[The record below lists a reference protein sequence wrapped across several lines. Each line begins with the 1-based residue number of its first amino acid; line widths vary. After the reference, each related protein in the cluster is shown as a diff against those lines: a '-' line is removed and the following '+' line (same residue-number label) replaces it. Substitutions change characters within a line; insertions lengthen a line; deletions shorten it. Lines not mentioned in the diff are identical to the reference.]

1 MVRAGVPQSVAMSI
15 NGHKTASM
23 FLRYNITSGA
33 DKLDALRKIA
43 EHLAAQPKKKQ
54 NGEVVEMP
62 NGEAVSQ

>member
-15 NGHKTASM
+15 SGHKTASM

-33 DKLDALRKIA
+33 DKLDALRKTA
-43 EHLAAQPKKKQ
+43 EHLAAQPKKRQ

-62 NGEAVSQ
+62 TGEAVSQ